1 MNEVSRAREVS
12 ELVAAI
18 IRAEGIDEVFIGG
31 DIPKRYWALERL
43 SLQRSWDFGDLVLDH
58 LPRQWNAYHLGGSD
72 EVGQHMRRFIVLERV
87 QTSRKRLHLRWRD
100 VENYRALSDGLSV
113 YENDT

>member
-1 MNEVSRAREVS
+1 VNEVSRAREVS

-43 SLQRSWDFGDLVLDH
+43 SL
-58 LPRQWNAYHLGGSD
+58 
-72 EVGQHMRRFIVLERV
+72 
-87 QTSRKRLHLRWRD
+87 
-100 VENYRALSDGLSV
+100 
-113 YENDT
+113 